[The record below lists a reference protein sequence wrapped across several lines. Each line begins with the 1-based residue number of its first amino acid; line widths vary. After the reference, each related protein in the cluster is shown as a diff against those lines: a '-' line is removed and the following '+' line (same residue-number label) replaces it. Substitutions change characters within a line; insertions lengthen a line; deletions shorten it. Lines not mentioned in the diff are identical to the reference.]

1 MLPKACT
8 PFHHSK
14 LRCLKLVVDSS
25 FARVCVCALAC
36 S

>member
-8 PFHHSK
+8 SYHYSE
-14 LRCLKLVVDSS
+14 LRCLKLIVDLS
-25 FARVCVCALAC
+25 FARVCVCALTC